1 MSEGENKAQS
11 QPASGA
17 APGGENTVG
26 KVIPQTSPAP
36 AGGKSQPDKAWYEQ
50 VWDGI
55 KKSALDSLNADLG
68 EPPDPLNKP
77 RGAWE
82 YLGVGLQMG
91 LESAADNAGG
101 KGGGRMSAKAP
112 RTKTQVPKT
121 ESDKDPKAAE
131 KSKTKK
137 QEQEKKPEDKPEA
150 EAAVGKGAKGGGGA
164 YAKARVTQHDPTKK
178 CGRQQPYSDKDGVK
192 NTGLEKDHTPSSKA
206 LKTAAMKEMEPLIG
220 KSLTKGQAEKIAHAV
235 SEKAPTIAIPHD
247 VHRAGQTWGSGK
259 NTPAQIAKD
268 AGDLNGAAK
277 RNTEAISEVMA
288 DKKHGC
294 NDAYNKA
301 AQEITSMDWNK
312 FVKDT
317 IAEKLPK
324 PKT

>member
-1 MSEGENKAQS
+1 MSEGENKAQTK
-11 QPASGA
+11 PASGA

-50 VWDGI
+50 VWDGFMKSVAKDHLEAVGFGIEAGSLDPQGNAEKVGALAFDQLKEYVDSI
-55 KKSALDSLNADLG
+55 KERIPGGKPGARAKQSQQKPGKA
-68 EPPDPLNKP
+68 EPAKQKQDKKP
-77 RGAWE
+77 E
-82 YLGVGLQMG
+82 
-91 LESAADNAGG
+91 AAPAGG
-101 KGGGRMSAKAP
+101 KKAN
-112 RTKTQVPKT
+112 
-121 ESDKDPKAAE
+121 S
-131 KSKTKK
+131 
-137 QEQEKKPEDKPEA
+137 
-150 EAAVGKGAKGGGGA
+150 GGGG
-164 YAKARVTQHDPTKK
+164 YTEAKVEQVDPTKK
-178 CGRQQPYSDKDGVK
+178 CGRKQAYSDKKGVK
-192 NTGLEKDHTPSSKA
+192 GTGLEKDHTPSSKA
-206 LKTAAMKEMEPLIG
+206 LQAAAMKEMEPLIG

-247 VHRAGQTWGSGK
+247 VHKAGDTWGSGK
-259 NTPAQIAKD
+259 NTPTQIAQD

-277 RNTEAISEVMA
+277 RNTEKISEIMA

-301 AQEITSMDWNK
+301 AEEITSMDWNK

-317 IAEKLPK
+317 IADKLPK

>member
-1 MSEGENKAQS
+1 MSEGENKAQIK
-11 QPASGA
+11 PASGA

-50 VWDGI
+50 VWDGY
-55 KKSALDSLNADLG
+55 KKAALDDVNADLG

-77 RGAWE
+77 KGGWEILGASVF
-82 YLGVGLQMG
+82 GAAKD
-91 LESAADNAGG
+91 AADNAGG
-101 KGGGRMSAKAP
+101 GGGGRMSAKAT
-112 RTKTQVPKT
+112 RPK
-121 ESDKDPKAAE
+121 PQ
-131 KSKTKK
+131 KSKT
-137 QEQEKKPEDKPEA
+137 EPDKKPKSEEKPEA
-150 EAAVGKGAKGGGGA
+150 VSAGGKKANSGGGG
-164 YAKARVTQHDPTKK
+164 YSKAKVKQEPHED
-178 CGRQQPYSDKDGVK
+178 CGRKQPYSDKKGVK
-192 NTGLEKDHTPSSKA
+192 GTGLEKDHTPSSKA
-206 LKTAAMKEMEPLIG
+206 IQAAAMKEMEPLIG

-235 SEKAPTIAIPHD
+235 SEKAPTIAIPPD

-259 NTPAQIAKD
+259 NTPTQIAQD

-277 RNTEAISEVMA
+277 RNTEKISEIMA

-301 AQEITSMDWNK
+301 AEEITSMDWNK

-317 IAEKLPK
+317 IADKLPK